1 MARFDQSTGRY
12 IYLEINGS
20 EYRTYFEESGTGDI
34 GILLQHT
41 AGADGRQW
49 RHVLEDKEL
58 QSKFRLISYDLPFQG
73 K

>member
-12 IYLEINGS
+12 IYLEINGI

-49 RHVLEDKEL
+49 
-58 QSKFRLISYDLPFQG
+58 
-73 K
+73 